1 MALESQVLGL
11 SSDFTSCELC
21 IEGKMP
27 YEVIGLQ
34 GAHSP
39 PPPPWVVESTVR
51 SDKRHSAHSRQQ
63 RNERVFLI
71 LRASSPHP

>member
-27 YEVIGLQ
+27 YEVMGLQ

-39 PPPPWVVESTVR
+39 PTSLGCGE
-51 SDKRHSAHSRQQ
+51 HSEIR
-63 RNERVFLI
+63 
-71 LRASSPHP
+71 